1 MTFKGL
7 FSDLVEDE
15 NDYEYEMKASLYF
28 FLPKKLVLFVM
39 IGERQQTG

>member
-28 FLPKKLVLFVM
+28 FSPKKLALFVI